1 MRDLSLVIDWRK
13 FPYNTDKKINDT
25 PLKSVNKRAA
35 QAASYS

>member
-25 PLKSVNKRAA
+25 SPEIGE
-35 QAASYS
+35 